1 MICRAPSMALRSH
14 EELETLFEGGD
25 FKTAKYR
32 LDLTISGEASKEN
45 RKLSVQ
51 QVKKN
56 GNFNGFRKGTIP
68 PFVMKQVEGMSN

>member
-1 MICRAPSMALRSH
+1 MALRDH
-14 EELETLFEGGD
+14 EELETIFEGGD
-25 FKTAKYR
+25 FKSAKYR
-32 LDLTISGEASKEN
+32 LDLTISAETSKEN

-68 PFVMKQVEGMSN
+68 PYIMKQVEGK